1 MDILIRFVFG
11 VWGGRGRGGRL
22 CWLFP
27 LRGSKW
33 TLLLGLSVYEIED
46 FLDVVGIKMTAVL
59 RVGED

>member
-1 MDILIRFVFG
+1 M
-11 VWGGRGRGGRL
+11 
-22 CWLFP
+22 CCLFL

-46 FLDVVGIKMTAVL
+46 FLDVVRIKMTAVL